1 MVNVPLD
8 NTTLGFVL
16 NRTRDTDP
24 VTRKLVYSLLESKL
38 VHPRQLSIALREQ
51 LVKDGLGDREPAVR
65 LAAGKLIASWF
76 DKILGEAMASE
87 GGTWKGDDG
96 GVMKAFIAFLGLFDV
111 VGPGEVIA
119 IDAML
124 SIFITRPELI
134 DVFEFPGLEIFISYE
149 NEGTDTVAGAYWTE
163 LTPESVVLARAFV
176 EHCDSQTRLEAAA
189 FPVVTAFAF
198 YIQEAYNTLL
208 EVLEQENNVA
218 EDEEEAEDRSE
229 EMAKREVI
237 LGELLR
243 MAVKLDFMDEIGRRK
258 VFSVVSRLTTIDI
271 LSRKLMNIVRGY
283 IIPSRSAFW
292 TYRTLS

>member
-8 NTTLGFVL
+8 NATLGFVL
-16 NRTRDTDP
+16 SRTRDTDP
-24 VTRKLVYSLLESKL
+24 VTRKLVYSVLGSKL

-76 DKILGEAMASE
+76 DKILGEAMVSSE
-87 GGTWKGDDG
+87 ETWMGDDA
-96 GVMKAFIAFLGLFDV
+96 GVMRAFLAFLGLFDV

-134 DVFEFPGLEIFISYE
+134 DVFEFPGLEIFISCG
-149 NEGTDTVAGAYWTE
+149 NEGADTVVEAYWTE
-163 LTPESVVLARAFV
+163 LTPESAVLARAFV
-176 EHCDSQTRLEAAA
+176 EHCDSEARLEAAA
-189 FPVVTAFAF
+189 MPVVTAFAF
-198 YIQEAYNTLL
+198 YIQEAYNSLL
-208 EVLEQENNVA
+208 EVLEQENNA
-218 EDEEEAEDRSE
+218 EDDEEAEDRSE
-229 EMAKREVI
+229 EVAKREVI

-243 MAVKLDFMDEIGRRK
+243 MAVKLDYMDEIGRRK

-271 LSRKLMNIVRGY
+271 LPRKLMNFARGY
-283 IIPSRSAFW
+283 VIPSRSAFW

>member
-1 MVNVPLD
+1 M
-8 NTTLGFVL
+8 
-16 NRTRDTDP
+16 
-24 VTRKLVYSLLESKL
+24 TRKLVYSLLESKL

-76 DKILGEAMASE
+76 DKILGEVMVSDGE
-87 GGTWKGDDG
+87 TWKGDDG
-96 GVMKAFIAFLGLFDV
+96 GVMRAFIAFLGLFDV

-134 DVFEFPGLEIFISYE
+134 DVFEFPGLDVFISCR
-149 NEGTDTVAGAYWTE
+149 NEETDAVVGAYWTE
-163 LTPESVVLARAFV
+163 LTPESAVLARAFV
-176 EHCDSQTRLEAAA
+176 EHCDSETRLEAAA

-198 YIQEAYNTLL
+198 YIQEAYNYLL
-208 EVLEQENNVA
+208 EVLERENNVVDP
-218 EDEEEAEDRSE
+218 DEEEAEDRNE
-229 EMAKREVI
+229 EIAKREVI

-243 MAVKLDFMDEIGRRK
+243 MAVKLDYMDEIGRRK

-271 LSRKLMNIVRGY
+271 LPRKLTCFARGY
-283 IIPSRSAFW
+283 IIPSGSAFRA
-292 TYRTLS
+292 YRTLY